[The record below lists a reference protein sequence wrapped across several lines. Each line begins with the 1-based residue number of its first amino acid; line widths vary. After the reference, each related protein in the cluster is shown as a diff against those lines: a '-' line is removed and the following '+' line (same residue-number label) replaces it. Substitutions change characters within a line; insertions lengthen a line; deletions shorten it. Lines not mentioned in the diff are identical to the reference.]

1 LRVTPPKRRRR
12 TKQAFEGAQPS
23 AGEVDQ
29 PRDPRGTLRVIPKE
43 RSEQTPQI
51 PGPDRKEPTHTP
63 NGIFISYCHQ
73 DEEWLERIKKA
84 LRPILHGGNITVW
97 DDGNI
102 PPGSNWLAEID
113 RAIASARIAV
123 LLVSKDFLASSFIER
138 KEFPDLLKRRGEGMG
153 FFWVPIEYTL
163 YKYTPLRDIQA
174 VWPADRL
181 LIGLSKADQ
190 SHALN
195 EIATK
200 LAEWRPE

>member
-1 LRVTPPKRRRR
+1 
-12 TKQAFEGAQPS
+12 
-23 AGEVDQ
+23 
-29 PRDPRGTLRVIPKE
+29 
-43 RSEQTPQI
+43 
-51 PGPDRKEPTHTP
+51 
-63 NGIFISYCHQ
+63 
-73 DEEWLERIKKA
+73 
-84 LRPILHGGNITVW
+84 LHGGNLTVW

-174 VWPADRL
+174 VWPADRP